1 MNNKTIKSKEVFLYG
16 ILGIPLAFLG
26 FPLYIFLPTFYVEYI
41 GLSIGLVGLI
51 LLIARLIDMILDP
64 YIGKLTDKYN
74 NFNII
79 LIFTFFVLFGLYF
92 LIKPIYFTS
101 TWLFSFS
108 LITYISYSFVMIPYL
123 TLNSKLSNN
132 SINNTKLAFSREI
145 FIIIGVLAALLF
157 PYIFQVAKNSK
168 ESLEL
173 LLNIII
179 IIFPIFSIIFYIRFK
194 NFQASEDVPKDE
206 IKDKS
211 FFESI
216 KIFFKNFPQHKKL
229 FLAFLLNNLANAL
242 PATLFLFFVKYVLM
256 LEDKTGLFLIIYFFS
271 AIITFPLWIKL
282 SQILSKKTTWI
293 LSMIIASSAFIF
305 VPFLESYDLMYFII
319 ICILTGMCLGADMAL
334 PSSIQSDVAQ
344 MSEKMNNNISG
355 VLFGFWAMITKFS
368 LALAVAISFI
378 TLEFTSF
385 DTSHINENSL
395 IAIIILY
402 SILPIIFKAFSIILL
417 LKYKV

>member
-1 MNNKTIKSKEVFLYG
+1 MNNKTIKSKEIFLYG

-41 GLSIGLVGLI
+41 GLNIGLVGLI

-101 TWLFSFS
+101 IWLFSFS

-179 IIFPIFSIIFYIRFK
+179 IIFPIFSIIFYIKFK
-194 NFQASEDVPKDE
+194 NFQANKNAIKDG

-216 KIFFKNFPQHKKL
+216 KVFFINFPQHKKL
-229 FLAFLLNNLANAL
+229 FFAFLLNNLANAL
-242 PATLFLFFVKYVLM
+242 PATLFLFFVKYVLI

-305 VPFLESYDLMYFII
+305 VPFLENYDLMYFII

-385 DTSHINENSL
+385 DTNDINENSL

-402 SILPIIFKAFSIILL
+402 SILPIVFKASSIILL
-417 LKYKV
+417 LKYKI